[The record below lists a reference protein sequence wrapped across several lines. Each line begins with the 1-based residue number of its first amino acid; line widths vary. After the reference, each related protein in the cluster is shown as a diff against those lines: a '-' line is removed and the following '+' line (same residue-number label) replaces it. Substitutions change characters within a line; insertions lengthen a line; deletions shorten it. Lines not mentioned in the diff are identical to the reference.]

1 MFSKGIIYITRLG
14 CSAAFREAENKHII
28 LSNIMNIVL
37 ALAMVG
43 WIILALICYPAF
55 NYNLDVFL
63 FTITTCAVSFY
74 LNYSGYFLFS
84 KVFVL
89 LTYDLAMSVHLILLG
104 ATYGHQFL
112 FIPATAISFFLFKR
126 NEGILK
132 YSLFLLNAILFFYFE
147 LLYSN
152 NRAIVTLQQPY
163 SEVMQIAT
171 HITIF
176 GSITLI
182 TLYASLYTNRVEM
195 SLEFEHQRS
204 EDLLF
209 NILPR
214 SIAGRLIEDHKNIA
228 DSFENVS
235 VLFADIVGFTSMTSK
250 ISPESLVS
258 MLNNIFSKLD
268 DLAQQY
274 GLEKI
279 KTIGDC
285 YMVASGLP
293 EKNADH
299 AIHITNFALDMLDV
313 MTIMNIGK
321 DEPIILRIGI
331 NSGPVVA
338 GVIGKKKFIYDLWG
352 DTVNVASRMEA
363 NGIAGQIQITE
374 ATFNLVSDHFEIIKR
389 GEINIK
395 GKGMLPTYMVSGRK

>member
-1 MFSKGIIYITRLG
+1 M
-14 CSAAFREAENKHII
+14 H
-28 LSNIMNIVL
+28 
-37 ALAMVG
+37 
-43 WIILALICYPAF
+43 
-55 NYNLDVFL
+55 
-63 FTITTCAVSFY
+63 
-74 LNYSGYFLFS
+74 
-84 KVFVL
+84 
-89 LTYDLAMSVHLILLG
+89 
-104 ATYGHQFL
+104 
-112 FIPATAISFFLFKR
+112 
-126 NEGILK
+126 
-132 YSLFLLNAILFFYFE
+132 
-147 LLYSN
+147 
-152 NRAIVTLQQPY
+152 
-163 SEVMQIAT
+163 IAT

-176 GSITLI
+176 GAITLI
-182 TLYASLYTNRVEM
+182 TLFASLYTNRVET
-195 SLEFEHQRS
+195 SLEFEHKRS

-214 SIAGRLIEDHKNIA
+214 SVADRLIEDHKNIA

-250 ISPESLVS
+250 ISPENLVS
-258 MLNNIFSKLD
+258 MLNNIFTKLD
-268 DLAQQY
+268 DLAQKY

-313 MTIMNIGK
+313 MALMNIGK
-321 DEPIILRIGI
+321 EEPIILRIGI

-352 DTVNVASRMEA
+352 DTVNVASRMET

-374 ATFNLVSDHFEIIKR
+374 ATFNLVSGHFEIIER

-395 GKGMLPTYMVSGRK
+395 GKGMLPTFIVSGRK